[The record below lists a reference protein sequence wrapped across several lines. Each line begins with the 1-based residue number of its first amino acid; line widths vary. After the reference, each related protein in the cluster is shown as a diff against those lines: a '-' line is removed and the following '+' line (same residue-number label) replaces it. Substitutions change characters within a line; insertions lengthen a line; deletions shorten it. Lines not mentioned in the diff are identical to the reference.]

1 LEQDSGQYDDT
12 IQVDWA
18 SGACLVIT
26 AADFYA
32 HEGFDA
38 SFFAHM
44 EEIDLCWRLRKSGRK
59 IGYLGSAVVYHQGG
73 ATLDR
78 ASAHKLYLNCRNS
91 LSMLYK
97 NVGFLRF
104 AAIFLSKGFFEGL
117 AALNYVRKGE
127 PKFAKAILRAYGDF
141 LGSKKVKSP
150 VVETALPEVGG
161 SGPAGVIFGYFLLLG
176 KRKFTDL

>member
-1 LEQDSGQYDDT
+1 
-12 IQVDWA
+12 
-18 SGACLVIT
+18 
-26 AADFYA
+26 
-32 HEGFDA
+32 
-38 SFFAHM
+38 
-44 EEIDLCWRLRKSGRK
+44 
-59 IGYLGSAVVYHQGG
+59 
-73 ATLDR
+73 
-78 ASAHKLYLNCRNS
+78 
-91 LSMLYK
+91 MLYK

-127 PKFAKAILRAYGDF
+127 PKFAMAILRAYGDF